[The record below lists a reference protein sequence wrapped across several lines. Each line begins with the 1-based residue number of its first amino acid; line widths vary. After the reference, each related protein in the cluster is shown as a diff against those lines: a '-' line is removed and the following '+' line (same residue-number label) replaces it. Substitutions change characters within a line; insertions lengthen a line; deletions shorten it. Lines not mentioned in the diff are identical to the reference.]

1 MYMEL
6 DLVFKL
12 SLEILEFEKK
22 KVLKPKVL
30 VQKFEKLGL
39 NPHLNLSKLRSKFF
53 FKRKNQPTLI

>member
-22 KVLKPKVL
+22 NCAKTKSI
-30 VQKFEKLGL
+30 G
-39 NPHLNLSKLRSKFF
+39 SKFW
-53 FKRKNQPTLI
+53 KIRLEPTLEPIKTTFNVKTKAKVSL

>member
-22 KVLKPKVL
+22 KCAKTK
-30 VQKFEKLGL
+30 GIG
-39 NPHLNLSKLRSKFF
+39 SKF
-53 FKRKNQPTLI
+53 